1 LAGEEEAVFACLHR
15 REGGLEDLLALARAF
30 SPSVEITDQQTVVFS
45 IAGLGRL
52 IGGPDQIAS
61 EVARRGAEAGITANL
76 AIAADP
82 DTAILTARCLPGVH
96 CIPPGKE
103 AFWLGRIPL
112 SRVPMPEE
120 LHETL
125 TRWGLR
131 NLEDVAALPPIGL
144 AERLGEDGVRLY
156 RTATGAHTRPL
167 KLAPPEASY
176 GENLELEDPVSNLEP
191 LLFLIA
197 RILNELCRRLAAQF
211 QAANRVTTELTLE
224 DGATHRRILELP
236 APLADARQLLKLIQL
251 DLEAHPPR
259 AAVTAVGLHLQPVRP
274 RSIQNDL
281 FLPPAPA
288 PDKLQLTL
296 ARLEGI
302 AGRGNVGSPEVL
314 DTHRPDAV
322 VMRPFHPPEGPSAK
336 TGPAA
341 PPPAPVVLRFYRPP
355 LPAEVR
361 TREETPHSLR
371 ANGIRGEVTD
381 AAGPWRTSGDWW
393 TGAPWARDEW
403 DLSLTD
409 GGVYRVFLTLDAGA
423 WFVQGVYD

>member
-1 LAGEEEAVFACLHR
+1 MFACLHR
-15 REGGLEDLLALARAF
+15 KEGGLEGLLALARAF
-30 SPSVEITDQQTVVFS
+30 SPSVEITDERTVVFS
-45 IAGLGRL
+45 ITGLGRL

-61 EVARRGAEAGITANL
+61 EVARRGAEAGIMANL

-82 DTAILTARCLPGVH
+82 DTAILAARCLSGVH

-103 AFWLGRIPL
+103 ALWLGRIPL

-125 TRWGLR
+125 SRWGLR
-131 NLEDVAALPPIGL
+131 NLEDVAALPAIGL
-144 AERLGEDGVRLY
+144 AERLGEAGVRLY
-156 RTATGAHTRPL
+156 RTATGAHSRPL
-167 KLAPPEASY
+167 NLAPPETSY
-176 GENLELEDPVSNLEP
+176 RENLELEDPVSNLEP

-211 QAANRVTTELTLE
+211 QAANRITTELTLE
-224 DGATHRRILELP
+224 DGAAYRRTLELP
-236 APLADARQLLKLIQL
+236 APLTDSKQLLKLIQL

-274 RSIQNDL
+274 RSIQSDL

-302 AGRGNVGSPEVL
+302 AGRGNVGSPAVL

-322 VMRPFHPPEGPSAK
+322 VMRPFHPPEGPSAG
-336 TGPAA
+336 TTA
-341 PPPAPVVLRFYRPP
+341 PTLPPALVVLRWYRPP

-361 TREETPHSLR
+361 THNEAPHSLR
-371 ANGIRGEVTD
+371 ANGIRGEVTE
-381 AAGPWRTSGDWW
+381 AAGPWRTSGEWW
-393 TGAPWARDEW
+393 TDTPWARDEW

-409 GGVYRVFLTLDAGA
+409 GGVYRVFLTLDARA